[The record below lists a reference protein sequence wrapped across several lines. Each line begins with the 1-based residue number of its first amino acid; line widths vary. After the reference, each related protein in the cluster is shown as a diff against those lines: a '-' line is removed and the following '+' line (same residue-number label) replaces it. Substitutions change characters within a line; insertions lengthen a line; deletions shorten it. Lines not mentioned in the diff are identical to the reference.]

1 MLRIMVDKKRWME
14 SSVPMIMAERKANAF
29 HFQEKENR
37 EQSRESLPYCS
48 PYIVDYYGCHGLA
61 SRISKWSTMIIH
73 RVKSSDEEWGGLFLF
88 QFVEKPAEFHLSCL

>member
-1 MLRIMVDKKRWME
+1 MLWIMADKKRWME

-29 HFQEKENR
+29 HFQEENR

>member
-1 MLRIMVDKKRWME
+1 
-14 SSVPMIMAERKANAF
+14 MIMAERKANAF
-29 HFQEKENR
+29 HFQEENR

-73 RVKSSDEEWGGLFLF
+73 RVKSSDEEWGGGGLFLF

>member
-1 MLRIMVDKKRWME
+1 MLWIMADKKRWME

-29 HFQEKENR
+29 HFQEENR

-73 RVKSSDEEWGGLFLF
+73 RVKSSDEE
-88 QFVEKPAEFHLSCL
+88 